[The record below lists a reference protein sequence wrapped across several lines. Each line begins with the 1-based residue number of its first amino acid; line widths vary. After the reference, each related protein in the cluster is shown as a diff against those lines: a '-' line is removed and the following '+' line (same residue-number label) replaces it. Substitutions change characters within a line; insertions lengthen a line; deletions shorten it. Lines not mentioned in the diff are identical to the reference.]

1 LLLLRHGWDLG
12 LNARLKGEVPFLMY
26 ILPSRQVVD
35 VVIELVIACFAHPF
49 SDLLKGS
56 LLVGAHGLKLAEG
69 T

>member
-1 LLLLRHGWDLG
+1 
-12 LNARLKGEVPFLMY
+12 VPFLMY